1 MIHSDES
8 ALVNHDSDFKFTLS
22 CRMMNSS
29 NREVIIRHQF
39 SLPEMCR
46 HQDVAD
52 EIAVFMKALQFQFDS
67 LNVVVDREEDSS
79 LDKTDEFYV
88 D

>member
-1 MIHSDES
+1 
-8 ALVNHDSDFKFTLS
+8 
-22 CRMMNSS
+22 
-29 NREVIIRHQF
+29 
-39 SLPEMCR
+39 MCR

-67 LNVVVDREEDSS
+67 LNVIVDREEVSS